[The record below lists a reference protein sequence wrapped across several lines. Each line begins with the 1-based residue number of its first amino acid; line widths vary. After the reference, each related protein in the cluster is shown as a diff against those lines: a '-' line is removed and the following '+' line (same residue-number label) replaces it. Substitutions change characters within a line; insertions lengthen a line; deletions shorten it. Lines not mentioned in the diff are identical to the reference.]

1 MRPRRNEAF
10 TPCLLSRNDK
20 IVDILIENEVVLD
33 SKDRTGRTPLQY
45 ALQQKHEEIAR
56 RLLKLMSK
64 LQFVQSS
71 DWFNVADQEIYW
83 VKVFQK
89 ATSGDFD
96 WDLIRKPECDFL
108 LCKEQRTL

>member
-1 MRPRRNEAF
+1 
-10 TPCLLSRNDK
+10 
-20 IVDILIENEVVLD
+20 VDVLIEDREGLN

-56 RLLKLMSK
+56 LLLKLMSK
-64 LQFVQSS
+64 IQFVQSN
-71 DWFNVADQEIYW
+71 DWFKVADQETYW
-83 VKVFQK
+83 FKVFQK

-96 WDLIRKPECDFL
+96 WNLIRKPECDVL